1 MSNTDG
7 DGDGD
12 RDVDESGQQDEGL
25 LLDDY
30 GDENVDIFASSLL
43 QPSSP
48 STGVIASSYID
59 HVHKYNEE
67 ELENEMIDRLVVFM
81 GRMGVGKTSL
91 FGCYQGNE
99 NLQKLQLASH
109 TRSIK
114 AAYFAKTYHETRRI
128 TVGFKCY
135 DTQGFTGNPKVDLV
149 LLNNLIDAI
158 RLNVPKIHVI
168 FFCLSAVRFLH
179 DDETIIRLIRT
190 HGGDDLI
197 NRLKFVVTN
206 APERLVSEE
215 LRVETQTKLSEVTGR
230 TITADDIIYSNL
242 IDPNQFE
249 PDSDLHRA
257 TKRYWLENK
266 LRLQQLTRDIPEESS
281 FHINKISTV
290 RKVRSLVHVYAMDI
304 GIVVFS
310 AVICLLLV
318 GLVMLHLR
326 NEALVSGNETLRAEM
341 ERIRST
347 PVVMSPPE
355 VIAATVVKGIV
366 SVSTGVGKGFVAV
379 TAGAW
384 GVLFPSKK

>member
-1 MSNTDG
+1 MTSHIRNAMTEPLPAAVPIPFEAMSNTDV
-7 DGDGD
+7 DGD
-12 RDVDESGQQDEGL
+12 RDVDESGQHDEGH

-59 HVHKYNEE
+59 PVHKYNEPA
-67 ELENEMIDRLVVFM
+67 LENEMIDRLVVFM

-99 NLQKLQLASH
+99 NLQRLQLASH

-197 NRLKFVVTN
+197 NRLK
-206 APERLVSEE
+206 
-215 LRVETQTKLSEVTGR
+215 
-230 TITADDIIYSNL
+230 
-242 IDPNQFE
+242 
-249 PDSDLHRA
+249 
-257 TKRYWLENK
+257 RYWLENK

-290 RKVRSLVHVYAMDI
+290 RKVWSLVHVYAMDI

-318 GLVMLHLR
+318 GLVMLHIR
-326 NEALVSGNETLRAEM
+326 NEALVS
-341 ERIRST
+341 
-347 PVVMSPPE
+347 
-355 VIAATVVKGIV
+355 
-366 SVSTGVGKGFVAV
+366 
-379 TAGAW
+379 
-384 GVLFPSKK
+384 